1 MPQQARSPL
10 SVDTQ
15 NRETTLPAL
24 PRSPRSEVSATE
36 PDSLEHTPTIN
47 RDGVLSPKAK
57 KKADVK
63 PAALIPLTTR
73 ATLTAEASASMV
85 ADTENLK
92 TSRSVESG
100 LTTAVDSPARAREE
114 KARAAST
121 PASAAA
127 TAAAQP
133 MSVAAQASYNASAAF
148 KSGRRASTVVK
159 NDMMSAFVP
168 DLLLDH
174 LMGRSPPLIPESRY
188 FQGCCLCADISG
200 ERTIAALPATAS
212 TVQPSVLLHLLSVSS
227 CLSVSAA
234 ALAQDCA

>member
-15 NRETTLPAL
+15 TQSVLPAIAS
-24 PRSPRSEVSATE
+24 SPRSDFSTTE
-36 PDSLEHTPTIN
+36 PNSLERTPTIN
-47 RDGVLSPKAK
+47 RDGVLSPTAK
-57 KKADVK
+57 KKVDEKA
-63 PAALIPLTTR
+63 AALIPLTTR
-73 ATLTAEASASMV
+73 ATLSAEASASMV

-114 KARAAST
+114 KTRAAST
-121 PASAAA
+121 PAIAAA

-200 ERTIAALPATAS
+200 ERTVTTLPAIAS
-212 TVQPSVLLHLLSVSS
+212 TKQAAVLH
-227 CLSVSAA
+227 
-234 ALAQDCA
+234 

>member
-1 MPQQARSPL
+1 MPEQARLPL
-10 SVDTQ
+10 AVDTQ
-15 NRETTLPAL
+15 TTKQTILPAL
-24 PRSPRSEVSATE
+24 SRSPRSDSSVTE

-57 KKADVK
+57 KKADEK

-73 ATLTAEASASMV
+73 STARAEGSASMV

-100 LTTAVDSPARAREE
+100 LTSAVDSSARE
-114 KARAAST
+114 KARTANAA
-121 PASAAA
+121 ASAA
-127 TAAAQP
+127 AAAQP

-200 ERTIAALPATAS
+200 KTLQALPVTAIIARAS
-212 TVQPSVLLHLLSVSS
+212 IPYVLSVSS
-227 CLSVSAA
+227 CFASLIAV
-234 ALAQDCA
+234 LYVPRYERP